1 MPLISDEP
9 VFSSDDRSQVIK
21 VKHRK
26 SSSPPSNYQPEAFFE
41 PSKEDIIKRP
51 VSEDTIDKIDEMM
64 DKVKSRFFVTQNN
77 NNNNNN
83 NNNVLEN
90 EKTLSNEQKTIT
102 TDDESVKKE
111 RLERIRARWAKLG
124 PIIKSKEIRRFS
136 TTTPKTFELDKKQY
150 IESNFDT
157 FTEVNHNDRPVLH
170 SVKTMTDDKFL
181 GQNEIKNL
189 GTYNHIIKRP
199 PIAKPTFGNELVNL
213 GNLDNEGDLHNRLS
227 NNFGEQRRT
236 HYKFVNKVSSRP
248 RLRIRRPG
256 NPPTAQA
263 MENEVA
269 RAAGISSLN
278 RGPLS
283 LPELSPIT
291 NEESNENQKIKPI
304 PLPSIEKSDETSRSF
319 KSDESSESLIDSSE
333 ITFGNPPPKSD
344 EKIKPNKSDEFDS
357 NSKSKEHI
365 NVEIEPP
372 LEPTDEEISSLS
384 RNHKKKKVKVEEV
397 DSGDSGILPQNSGLR
412 PVAPPSEFGSTGGF
426 GSGFGGGSAQ
436 IPSGFGFG
444 GGMGSPLPKPSKTPS
459 SPVNEKTIGME
470 TNKDEN
476 DDNDGED
483 EEDFDKEDTAF
494 GRPKGPSPD
503 DGSSEGPPKP
513 KGPDFNQEELFTG
526 DSAFNINSKGPTGDG
541 YGPPI
546 SSGAAVPPPVHGI
559 NYGGGAAGIGG
570 MGMVESY
577 TQNPPTT
584 VKPSALLNILNKADQ
599 GINQA
604 ITHFERGSPVETAA
618 IDILEVALGS
628 QRLDSQ
634 AKLLGH
640 VDRTFGLDN
649 LQRLQRWANT
659 GGALDML
666 KEQFAK
672 IAKNYRP
679 PADLLPTIPPQLEYL
694 FSPSNNGKK

>member
-1 MPLISDEP
+1 DDINTRTHLRGIQKLQRINGMTQEIYAKQDEKILNKNSYVDEDQSTQPLYNENQYPRKMPLISDEP

-83 NNNVLEN
+83 NNVLEN

-124 PIIKSKEIRRFS
+124 PIIKSRVNRLFSKARLSQNYSIGKEIRRFS

-263 MENEVA
+263 MENEVV

-384 RNHKKKKVKVEEV
+384 RNHNKKKVKVEEV

-426 GSGFGGGSAQ
+426 G
-436 IPSGFGFG
+436 
-444 GGMGSPLPKPSKTPS
+444 
-459 SPVNEKTIGME
+459 
-470 TNKDEN
+470 
-476 DDNDGED
+476 
-483 EEDFDKEDTAF
+483 
-494 GRPKGPSPD
+494 
-503 DGSSEGPPKP
+503 
-513 KGPDFNQEELFTG
+513 
-526 DSAFNINSKGPTGDG
+526 
-541 YGPPI
+541 
-546 SSGAAVPPPVHGI
+546 
-559 NYGGGAAGIGG
+559 
-570 MGMVESY
+570 
-577 TQNPPTT
+577 
-584 VKPSALLNILNKADQ
+584 
-599 GINQA
+599 
-604 ITHFERGSPVETAA
+604 
-618 IDILEVALGS
+618 
-628 QRLDSQ
+628 
-634 AKLLGH
+634 
-640 VDRTFGLDN
+640 
-649 LQRLQRWANT
+649 
-659 GGALDML
+659 
-666 KEQFAK
+666 
-672 IAKNYRP
+672 
-679 PADLLPTIPPQLEYL
+679 
-694 FSPSNNGKK
+694 